1 MGSAWAASLTPRI
14 RTAFGSAF
22 VGLDADS
29 CSIERAGLVR
39 VRRFQMAVAGSV
51 RGLLQCLVAFS
62 VGVYVGLF
70 LVSTSSS
77 PSSPHLHSDAAAGA
91 HLHSARAQRIEHG
104 APKLPRLLESRGAGV
119 SVVSSRN
126 VRAHGRALTGAGDA
140 GPPVASVVPS
150 AGAAA
155 AAGAAAVPAVPA
167 VCAGFAMHPG
177 KDIRGFDIDARSS
190 SSATDCCNL
199 CRSEQGGG
207 GAGTGQADCTGFVFN
222 VDRCWLKTGNG
233 ANVHQSLELLPSD
246 RPGIVAG
253 VAQSAV
259 ATTAAA
265 AAGAG
270 AAAVPVAAM
279 AVQQAAQS
287 PQTVAAAVAAAAA
300 PAAVSPTL
308 PPSAVPAATSPPV
321 APPTPPLPP
330 ASASLTSLQNLL
342 LLGRGGVASPD
353 RAAHRRFGK
362 VELAACL
369 KKHYGGSLAFGGD
382 SQVRRQRRGWVGGWV
397 DGWSTR
403 CISPLSQHLPTLN
416 V

>member
-1 MGSAWAASLTPRI
+1 
-14 RTAFGSAF
+14 
-22 VGLDADS
+22 
-29 CSIERAGLVR
+29 
-39 VRRFQMAVAGSV
+39 MARLAGSV

-70 LVSTSSS
+70 LVSTSS
-77 PSSPHLHSDAAAGA
+77 PSSSPRHHSDAAAGA
-91 HLHSARAQRIEHG
+91 HLHSAQAAQLTAAQG
-104 APKLPRLLESRGAGV
+104 APKLPILLESRGAGV

-140 GPPVASVVPS
+140 GPSVAGVVPS

-155 AAGAAAVPAVPA
+155 AGAAAAVHPLPV
-167 VCAGFAMHPG
+167 VCVGFAMHPG

-190 SSATDCCNL
+190 SSAADCCNL

-222 VDRCWLKTGNG
+222 VDRCWLKTGDG
-233 ANVHQSLELLPSD
+233 ASLELLPSD

-259 ATTAAA
+259 AAAA
-265 AAGAG
+265 AAGTG
-270 AAAVPVAAM
+270 AVPVAAM

-287 PQTVAAAVAAAAA
+287 PQTVVAAVAAA

-308 PPSAVPAATSPPV
+308 PLSAVPAATSPPV

-342 LLGRGGVASPD
+342 LLGRGGVTSPD

-382 SQVRRQRRGWVGGWV
+382 SQVRRQRCGWVGGWV
-397 DGWSTR
+397 VH
-403 CISPLSQHLPTLN
+403 PMYLLP
-416 V
+416 